1 MSGVRWDP
9 FRETNDLQRAIN
21 RLFDSRFSETS
32 VVGFPVD
39 VYETPTEL
47 VVRADLPGVQPD
59 RIRVQHHNGQIYI
72 RAARTAEA
80 PEDAS
85 WLLRQTP
92 EGEMVRALSIS
103 VPVDVERV
111 SASYDAGVVELH
123 LPKAEHAR
131 PREIRVV
138 AGGPQRRNAPQTL
151 PPQGPTPGPADDG
164 GR

>member
-1 MSGVRWDP
+1 MARWDP
-9 FRETNDLQRAIN
+9 YREGNDLQRALN

-59 RIRVQHHNGQIYI
+59 RIRVQHHDGQIYI
-72 RAARTAEA
+72 RATRAAEA
-80 PEDAS
+80 AKDAS

-92 EGEMVRALSIS
+92 EGEMVRTLSIS

-111 SASYDAGVVELH
+111 SASYDAGVLELH

-131 PREIRVV
+131 PREIPVV
-138 AGGPQRRNAPQTL
+138 AGGPERAVEPRPAP
-151 PPQGPTPGPADDG
+151 PRASADDPADGG